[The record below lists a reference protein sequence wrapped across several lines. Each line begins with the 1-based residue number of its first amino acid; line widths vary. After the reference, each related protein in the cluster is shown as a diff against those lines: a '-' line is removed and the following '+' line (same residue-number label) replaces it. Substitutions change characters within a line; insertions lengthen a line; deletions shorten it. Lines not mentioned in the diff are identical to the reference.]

1 MVDVAL
7 SGLVAERR
15 RQSVFGI
22 VGLLRLGQH
31 QRQRLSNVFMY
42 VARYRR
48 SWQSTRLMS
57 AARPSR
63 RRVVLMLHFG
73 DRRPLLVVEL
83 EVHIG
88 DSIANVTAR

>member
-1 MVDVAL
+1 
-7 SGLVAERR
+7 
-15 RQSVFGI
+15 
-22 VGLLRLGQH
+22 
-31 QRQRLSNVFMY
+31 

-57 AARPSR
+57 AARPSP

-73 DRRPLLVVEL
+73 DPRPLLVVER

>member
-1 MVDVAL
+1 MC
-7 SGLVAERR
+7 ST
-15 RQSVFGI
+15 SV
-22 VGLLRLGQH
+22 
-31 QRQRLSNVFMY
+31 ST
-42 VARYRR
+42 

-57 AARPSR
+57 AARPSP

-73 DRRPLLVVEL
+73 DPRPLLVVER

>member
-1 MVDVAL
+1 MCSTSA
-7 SGLVAERR
+7 ST
-15 RQSVFGI
+15 
-22 VGLLRLGQH
+22 
-31 QRQRLSNVFMY
+31 
-42 VARYRR
+42 

-57 AARPSR
+57 AARPSP

-88 DSIANVTAR
+88 DSIANVTGR